1 MSPPQE
7 QTLSSP
13 EQWLDLHGD
22 ALFRFALLRVRDTH
36 LAEELVQETFCA
48 ALQAR
53 EKYSGR
59 SSERTWLIG
68 ILKHKIIDSFRRM
81 SRERPHDDPDL
92 HEAVEEEF
100 FDSKGRWRVQPGDWN
115 ASPDEALE
123 RREFWEVIHSCMA
136 RLPDRLRQVFAL
148 REVDGTD
155 SSEICKV
162 LGISSTNLWVMMHRA
177 RAQLR
182 QCLETH
188 WFEAGG
194 GH

>member
-1 MSPPQE
+1 MSPPQVKS
-7 QTLSSP
+7 LSSP
-13 EQWLDLHGD
+13 EQWVDLHGD
-22 ALFRFALLRVRDTH
+22 ALFRFALLRVRDAH

-48 ALQAR
+48 ALQAQ
-53 EKYSGR
+53 EKYSGL

-68 ILKHKIIDSFRRM
+68 ILKHKVIDNFRRM

-92 HEAVEEEF
+92 CEAVEEDF
-100 FDSKGRWRVQPGDWN
+100 FDAKGRWRVQPGDWST
-115 ASPDEALE
+115 SPDEALE
-123 RREFWEVIHSCMA
+123 RKEFWEVLQSCME

-155 SSEICKV
+155 SGEICKV

-177 RAQLR
+177 RVQLR
-182 QCLETH
+182 QCLENH

-194 GH
+194 VQ